1 MKLGLSTNAAPA
13 IYRSIGD
20 GSHSSSFRVDRNAGY
35 GAMFSVQL
43 EYPVQHGRIVNYPEA
58 KQLWVDAL
66 AHDFQTDLEDR
77 AVVMTAPLLD
87 EHVRFCPRGCE
98 LTRCVADGAHV

>member
-1 MKLGLSTNAAPA
+1 
-13 IYRSIGD
+13 
-20 GSHSSSFRVDRNAGY
+20 
-35 GAMFSVQL
+35 MFSVQL